1 MLHFIA
7 LFYMLYTFKICS
19 NTGSSK
25 FFGIFYNSI
34 AHFVSL
40 CHILVVVVAVHSLS
54 GAQFLETPR
63 TSASQASVS
72 FTIYWSLLKV
82 MSIELV
88 MPSNHLILWHPLLL
102 WPSVSPSITVFSNES
117 ALRNRWLKYWSFSF
131 SICPS
136 SEYSGLISF
145 KMTGLISME
154 SKGFSRVFS
163 SAIAQKHQF
172 FGAQLSLW
180 SNPHIRT

>member
-1 MLHFIA
+1 
-7 LFYMLYTFKICS
+7 MLYTFKICS

-40 CHILVVVVAVHSLS
+40 CHILIVVVAVHSLS

-145 KMTGLISME
+145 KMTGLISLE
-154 SKGFSRVFS
+154 FKGFSRVFS

-180 SNPHIRT
+180 SNPHIRTWLLEKP